1 MTQSRIFLLLA
12 LALFGFGPLAM
23 AQDGD
28 PTNRVKV
35 SLGPKIGMNFSK
47 LDGESWESGYQTN
60 LLGGVWISVHGERF
74 GIQVEGL
81 FSQTT
86 YTTGQDFDEIYKQY
100 LEAGKDSLQNGMFR
114 LNYFN
119 IPVLAQI
126 KLINRIWLQVGPQYS
141 GLVSVKD
148 VDNFVKDAESL
159 FKSGT
164 ISLVTGLHIDLTRHL
179 NIGGRYVIGL
189 SDVEN
194 TGMESWKQRD
204 IQVHLGYR
212 F

>member
-1 MTQSRIFLLLA
+1 MKQTRVLLFLA
-12 LALFGFGPLAM
+12 LAILGMGPFAM
-23 AQDGD
+23 AQEGD
-28 PTNRVKV
+28 PTNRVRV
-35 SLGPKIGMNFSK
+35 SVGPKIGMNFSK
-47 LDGESWESGYQTN
+47 LDGESWENGYKTN
-60 LLGGVWISVHGERF
+60 LLGGAWLSIHGERF
-74 GIQVEGL
+74 GIQIEGL

-119 IPVLAQI
+119 IPVLAQV
-126 KLINRIWLQVGPQYS
+126 KLINRVWLQVGPQYS

-159 FKSGT
+159 FKNGT
-164 ISLVTGLHIDLTRHL
+164 ISLVTGLHIDLTRHV
-179 NIGGRYVIGL
+179 NVGGRYVMGL
-189 SDVEN
+189 SNVNN
-194 TGMESWKQRD
+194 TGLETWKQRD